1 MFITVTLNY
10 LNSVVKQQICF
21 YISANYFSLCDLLLT
36 FMLMFTSGLFVS
48 ALCCHNYY
56 MLTRLEVQ
64 QISQYTTVIVV
75 VK

>member
-1 MFITVTLNY
+1 
-10 LNSVVKQQICF
+10 
-21 YISANYFSLCDLLLT
+21 
-36 FMLMFTSGLFVS
+36 MFTPDLFVS